1 MTVDFNVSND
11 EITTWLSTIDTSDNR
26 NKRVLGAIQLLD
38 NTLLKKS
45 LYYLING
52 KITIDRF
59 YTMDINNLSVGNLL
73 DSLNQANTTDIDK
86 VYIYRENIGK
96 LDGFKKY
103 MESMKAN
110 FSDQITRE
118 TTSITK
124 YINQVSLDM
133 LGFNDRKFSSIIDLR
148 NMYDSI
154 IGSTTLSSIKDQILS
169 DANKLSTTYQYT
181 SILDFHNALMTDI
194 AAYALIYTDNA
205 NMQLRIDNTSII
217 TWIMREQ
224 YLDGIYSDF
233 LSNFNIILKNIA
245 HKYSTDTAKLGVPA
259 LTTLNTQ
266 KKWDACFS
274 YTTYNTQNLFYE
286 NFKEVTILKKTLIA
300 TVYSS
305 TYFNEP
311 VLTSINDEYTAI
323 LNYFKSVNLYIHA
336 IINLINKDI
345 IGEQ

>member
-1 MTVDFNVSND
+1 MSDFNVSND
-11 EITTWLSTIDTSDNR
+11 EITTWLSTIDTSDTR
-26 NKRVLGAIQLLD
+26 NKRALGSIQLLD

-73 DSLNQANTTDIDK
+73 DSLNEANTTGIDK
-86 VYIYRENIGK
+86 VYAYRENISK

-118 TTSITK
+118 TASITK
-124 YINQVSLDM
+124 YLNQVSLDM
-133 LGFNDRKFSSIIDLR
+133 LGFNERKFSSIIDLR
-148 NMYDSI
+148 TAYDSI
-154 IGSTTLSSIKDQILS
+154 IASPDLTTIKNQMLVEVD
-169 DANKLSTTYQYT
+169 KLYNTYLHT
-181 SILDFHNALMTDI
+181 GILDFHTALMSDI
-194 AAYALIYTDNA
+194 AAYALIYTDNP
-205 NMQLRIDNTSII
+205 NMRLRIDNTSII

-233 LSNFNIILKNIA
+233 LANFNNILKNIA
-245 HKYSTDTAKLGVPA
+245 PDYNTDIAKLGIPK

-266 KKWDACFS
+266 KKWSACFS

-286 NFKEVTILKKTLIA
+286 NFKEITILKKSLID
-300 TVYSS
+300 TIYGT
-305 TYFNEP
+305 TYFNATI
-311 VLTSINDEYTAI
+311 LDDINNGYNNISD
-323 LNYFKSVNLYIHA
+323 YFKSVNLYIRT
-336 IINLINKDI
+336 IINLINNII
-345 IGEQ
+345 IGE